1 MIINLGGED
10 VAVLTAGSVT
20 DPYSQEAAES
30 WSSGVTERTVPTLT
44 PADPRPSD
52 EPLQDAR
59 HAVKSGWTLYLPPGD
74 PITAANALPMGTNY
88 LKLELANDT
97 RIYAPQIGGVTLRRE

>member
-30 WSSGVTERTVPTLT
+30 WSSGVTERTVHTLT

-74 PITAANALPMGTNY
+74 PITAANRVRVRGRVYPVQGEPARYEWGCEVQAFGTV
-88 LKLELANDT
+88 
-97 RIYAPQIGGVTLRRE
+97 G